1 MNVGKTAIL
10 LRKITE
16 IKVFAH
22 IPKDLDSWFSQSIK
36 VSFYA
41 WIGELYMGYPSIPFT
56 VTLTD
61 DFNLF
66 FEKTV
71 DFYYNI

>member
-1 MNVGKTAIL
+1 MKTDFMFMQLMKA
-10 LRKITE
+10 LRSR
-16 IKVFAH
+16 F
-22 IPKDLDSWFSQSIK
+22 
-36 VSFYA
+36 FYN

>member
-1 MNVGKTAIL
+1 
-10 LRKITE
+10 
-16 IKVFAH
+16 
-22 IPKDLDSWFSQSIK
+22 
-36 VSFYA
+36 
-41 WIGELYMGYPSIPFT
+41 MGYPSIPFT

-71 DFYYNI
+71 DFYFFNSQSKTFYLTCFFLLRY

>member
-1 MNVGKTAIL
+1 MDWENQLSRSLGIWAKTLISV
-10 LRKITE
+10 I
-16 IKVFAH
+16 F
-22 IPKDLDSWFSQSIK
+22 SIK
-36 VSFYA
+36 LQFYLRSRFFHN
-41 WIGELYMGYPSIPFT
+41 WIGALYMGYPSIPFT

>member
-1 MNVGKTAIL
+1 
-10 LRKITE
+10 
-16 IKVFAH
+16 
-22 IPKDLDSWFSQSIK
+22 
-36 VSFYA
+36 
-41 WIGELYMGYPSIPFT
+41 MGYPFTPLT

-71 DFYYNI
+71 DFYYNIWYNINCSRGMA

>member
-1 MNVGKTAIL
+1 
-10 LRKITE
+10 
-16 IKVFAH
+16 
-22 IPKDLDSWFSQSIK
+22 
-36 VSFYA
+36 
-41 WIGELYMGYPSIPFT
+41 MGYPSIPFT

-61 DFNLF
+61 DFDLF

>member
-1 MNVGKTAIL
+1 
-10 LRKITE
+10 
-16 IKVFAH
+16 
-22 IPKDLDSWFSQSIK
+22 
-36 VSFYA
+36 
-41 WIGELYMGYPSIPFT
+41 MGYPSTPFT

-61 DFNLF
+61 VIVNLF